1 MKKQT
6 TALLIAAGMVLSMG
20 SMVQAQTNGVQLNNH
35 VEGHFAAA
43 ASKHLVMMNMVE
55 EEAMA
60 SLNAEINRKEM
71 KGLLEKVVGKSVT
84 DSNGSAEKVTRVEV
98 AQWIAASLPPMNTGI
113 NGHNLAYPYNDT
125 ANVTAEQKA
134 ALHELYKLGIMVGDG
149 KGKFLP
155 NGTLTRGEAAVLLDN
170 VLSRSMTGAQAV
182 AFEKLAEELPETV
195 YTVMNENKFAAG
207 VSSVDEGGF
216 KYIIVSAGEQ
226 PNGGYSIN
234 VGEVLETDA
243 GIFVDA
249 TVQGPEPGSMH
260 AQVITYPVQVIKVK
274 SSKKAVYQ
282 KGNLQAIAGAAE
294 KREELK

>member
-6 TALLIAAGMVLSMG
+6 TALLIAAGMILSMG
-20 SMVQAQTNGVQLNNH
+20 SMAQAATNGVTLANH
-35 VEGHFAAA
+35 ADGHFAAA
-43 ASKHLVMMNMVE
+43 ASKHLVMMNMVD

-60 SLNAEINRKEM
+60 TLNAEIDRKEM
-71 KGLLEKVVGKSVT
+71 KALLEKVVGKTVA
-84 DSNGSAEKVTRVEV
+84 DSKESEKKVTRAEV
-98 AQWIAASLPPMNTGI
+98 AEWIAAALPPMNTGI

-125 ANVTAEQKA
+125 ANVTAEQREA
-134 ALHELYKLGIMVGDG
+134 AHQLYKLGIMVGDG

-155 NGTLTRGEAAVLLDN
+155 SGTLTRGEAAVLLDN
-170 VLSRSMTGAQAV
+170 VLSRTMTGAQAV
-182 AFEKLAEELPETV
+182 AFDKLAEELPETV
-195 YTVMNENKFAAG
+195 YTVVNENKFVAG

-216 KYIIVSAGEQ
+216 KYIIISAGQQ

-234 VGEVLETDA
+234 VDEVLETDA

-249 TVQGPEPGSMH
+249 KVQGPEPGMMH

-282 KGNLQAIAGAAE
+282 KGNLEALAGAE